1 MNRAGSD
8 WTLSAS
14 ARFGV
19 YTSRS
24 CFGSRDPAPRSLRRV
39 FEASVASG
47 SDARQIRVNKMIERT
62 VERLH
67 LGYRVMRQAKAASL
81 RELAMTPGRAQ
92 RLSPNAV
99 AVGSVAVSLAELGH
113 GRPMDAL
120 CVPTGTSTKEAFR
133 AKRVIAQGYPAARA
147 GKLDSTSAAA
157 RLGAAAAG
165 GPRLATAAGSSGA
178 RIPVPSSSHRSVCLG
193 AVAEAAARLN
203 LSTAFRA
210 DAATIAGRAWDSGAL
225 EGSMPRSVAAGA
237 LLVASARRSFEGS
250 PELKLTPKAV
260 AAALGIHA
268 STARNACKKTANVVG
283 FATAAAPQHAAG
295 RKAKTEDVV
304 GFATAAASQHA
315 AGRKAKTEAGDEDP
329 DDWDTPS
336 FSF

>member
-24 CFGSRDPAPRSLRRV
+24 CFGSRDPAPQSLRRV

-47 SDARQIRVNKMIERT
+47 SDARQIRVNKLIERT

-113 GRPMDAL
+113 GRPMNAL

-165 GPRLATAAGSSGA
+165 SSGA

-193 AVAEAAARLN
+193 AVAEAATRLN

-295 RKAKTEDVV
+295 RKAKTE
-304 GFATAAASQHA
+304 
-315 AGRKAKTEAGDEDP
+315 AGDEDP